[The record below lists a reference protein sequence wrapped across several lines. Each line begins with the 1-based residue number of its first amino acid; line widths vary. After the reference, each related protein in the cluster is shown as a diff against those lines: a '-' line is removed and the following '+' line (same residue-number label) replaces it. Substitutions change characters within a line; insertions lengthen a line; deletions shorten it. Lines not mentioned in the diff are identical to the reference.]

1 MKRVI
6 PKKKPKKKQTKLP
19 TLIAKADAI
28 TSQYIRQKYA
38 DESGNVKCVS
48 CDAVLHWSKAHCCHW
63 IGRSAKSVRWDER
76 NLMPGCAACNCYRPE
91 THSREYTLFQ
101 LDRYGREGIEEIKA
115 DSRKILRGSEV
126 RQLATE
132 AIEYYTNALKEL

>member
-1 MKRVI
+1 MI
-6 PKKKPKKKQTKLP
+6 PKKKKRPKQTPLP
-19 TLIAKADAI
+19 SLIAKADKLA
-28 TSQYIRQKYA
+28 SQCVRLKYA
-38 DESGNVKCVS
+38 DENGMVKCVS
-48 CDAVLHWSKAHCCHW
+48 CETILHWSKAHCCHW

-115 DSRKILRGSEV
+115 DSRKVLRGSEV
-126 RQLATE
+126 RELALE
-132 AIEYYTNALKEL
+132 AIEYYSAALKELTD